1 MNQQRNSWRLVML
14 PEVITLDQLSLVIS
28 QAAAPAFLLGAV
40 ASFLSVLVS
49 HMSRIIDRSRA
60 INATPDGDPNKAGLK
75 AALPQ
80 LKLRADLV
88 NRAIY
93 WAVAS
98 GISTC
103 LLMIAAF
110 GSAYFGIR
118 HEPGAAILF
127 TLSLGLFTFSLIS
140 FAREVRVA
148 MTQTDFG

>member
-1 MNQQRNSWRLVML
+1 MT
-14 PEVITLDQLSLVIS
+14 PEVISLNQLSLVIS

-49 HMSRIIDRSRA
+49 HMSRIIDRSRT
-60 INATPDGDPNKAGLK
+60 INAISDGDPNYAGLK
-75 AALPQ
+75 ATLPQ
-80 LKLRADLV
+80 LKLRARLV

-93 WAVAS
+93 WVVAS

-140 FAREVRVA
+140 FAREVNIA
-148 MTQTDFG
+148 MTNTEFG

>member
-1 MNQQRNSWRLVML
+1 M
-14 PEVITLDQLSLVIS
+14 PEVVSLSQLSLVIS

-60 INATPDGDPNKAGLK
+60 IIATSNDDPNKAGLK
-75 AALPQ
+75 ATLPQ
-80 LKLRADLV
+80 LKLRAALV

-103 LLMIAAF
+103 LLMIAGF

-148 MTQTDFG
+148 MTQSEFG

>member
-1 MNQQRNSWRLVML
+1 M
-14 PEVITLDQLSLVIS
+14 PEVVTLDQLSLVIS

-49 HMSRIIDRSRA
+49 HMSRIIDRWRA
-60 INATPDGDPNKAGLK
+60 INATSDDDPSKAKLK
-75 AALPQ
+75 ATLPE
-80 LKLRADLV
+80 LKLRANLV

-127 TLSLGLFTFSLIS
+127 TLSLGFFLFALVS
-140 FAREVRVA
+140 FARDVKVA
-148 MTQTDFG
+148 MGQNEFG

>member
-1 MNQQRNSWRLVML
+1 MT
-14 PEVITLDQLSLVIS
+14 PEVITLNQLSLVIS

-40 ASFLSVLVS
+40 ASFLSVLVA

-60 INATPDGDPNKAGLK
+60 VNATSGDDPNYASLK
-75 AALPQ
+75 ATLPQ
-80 LKLRADLV
+80 LKLRARLV

-127 TLSLGLFTFSLIS
+127 TLSLGLFTLSLIS
-140 FAREVRVA
+140 FAREVKVA
-148 MTQTDFG
+148 MTNTEFD

>member
-1 MNQQRNSWRLVML
+1 MV
-14 PEVITLDQLSLVIS
+14 PEVISLNQLSLVIS

-40 ASFLSVLVS
+40 ASFLSVLVT
-49 HMSRIIDRSRA
+49 HMSRIVDRSRA
-60 INATPDGDPNKAGLK
+60 INATPDDDPKKAGLK
-75 AALPQ
+75 ATLPQ
-80 LKLRADLV
+80 LKLRAALV

-127 TLSLGLFTFSLIS
+127 TMSLGLFTFSLIS

-148 MTQTDFG
+148 MRQTEFG

>member
-1 MNQQRNSWRLVML
+1 ML
-14 PEVITLDQLSLVIS
+14 PEVITLNQLSLVIS

-40 ASFLSVLVS
+40 ASFLAVLVA
-49 HMSRIIDRSRA
+49 HMSRIIDRART
-60 INATPDGDPNKAGLK
+60 INVTPDNDPNKAKL
-75 AALPQ
+75 AATLPQ

-148 MTQTDFG
+148 MSHSEFG